1 MLYVLVRELQWAGM
15 SVEGQEKA
23 GGVGEPSSL
32 AAQWPRAVPGPALF
46 CRGISKR
53 FCAQQ
58 SSLQR

>member
-23 GGVGEPSSL
+23 GGVGEPGSL

-46 CRGISKR
+46 CRGIRKR
-53 FCAQQ
+53 FCAEQ